1 MKQHNIWKYI
11 ESLIL
16 YQNKHKKPKLVILSL
31 HFVDCRTQTWWSVD
45 YLLQLFQ
52 VCSYSLQHRHRYSL
66 GYLFSIFRKPLLFT
80 IHGRISKWLQQ
91 TRVSNNAGPGAG
103 PGRQPHNTPNQI
115 NYTQHFTLHYNQTS
129 NWYKYLQSHLIHL
142 IFKSFGKSLKP
153 GRRWAKETKKV
164 SSPALCDQL
173 QLWSVR
179 QLELAAGG
187 GCWMKQYSA
196 WCICCRIKWELD
208 TAWCRWMPGP
218 MLHKNWPRPHPA
230 LILIFHPLLIALG
243 TARGRQE

>member
-31 HFVDCRTQTWWSVD
+31 HFVDCRTQTWWCVD

-115 NYTQHFTLHYNQTS
+115 NYTQHFTLHYNQTF

-142 IFKSFGKSLKP
+142 IFKFFGEPKTRQKM
-153 GRRWAKETKKV
+153 GKRDKKALSPHQLCVTSCSCDLWGSWSWQLVVDAEWSSIQHDV
-164 SSPALCDQL
+164 SVVESNESWIPLD
-173 QLWSVR
+173 
-179 QLELAAGG
+179 AAGCRG
-187 GCWMKQYSA
+187 QC
-196 WCICCRIKWELD
+196 CIR
-208 TAWCRWMPGP
+208 TGPGP
-218 MLHKNWPRPHPA
+218 ILHWYWYSTRSW
-230 LILIFHPLLIALG
+230 
-243 TARGRQE
+243 

>member
-1 MKQHNIWKYI
+1 M
-11 ESLIL
+11 
-16 YQNKHKKPKLVILSL
+16 
-31 HFVDCRTQTWWSVD
+31 DCRTQTWWSVD

-115 NYTQHFTLHYNQTS
+115 NYTQHFTLHYNQTF

-142 IFKSFGKSLKP
+142 IFKFFGEPKTRQKMGKRQKSL
-153 GRRWAKETKKV
+153 V
-164 SSPALCDQL
+164 SSQALCDQL

>member
-115 NYTQHFTLHYNQTS
+115 NYTLHFTLHYNQTF

-142 IFKSFGKSLKP
+142 IFKSFGEL
-153 GRRWAKETKKV
+153 GRRWAKVTKKPCLLT
-164 SSPALCDQL
+164 SSVWPAAAVIC
-173 QLWSVR
+173 
-179 QLELAAGG
+179 EAAGAG
-187 GCWMKQYSA
+187 SWWWMLNEAVFSMMYLLSNQMRAGY
-196 WCICCRIKWELD
+196 RLMPLD
-208 TAWCRWMPGP
+208 AGA
-218 MLHKNWPRPHPA
+218 NVA
-230 LILIFHPLLIALG
+230 
-243 TARGRQE
+243 